1 MRQGG
6 AWNIQGG
13 RIEMRQSG
21 AVGIRGEQISL
32 LGSTT
37 GLAFSDTAELEDS
50 RTGLVIGR
58 DIRVSNSPS
67 LIFVAREAHGDVQT
81 YLDTRGALLA
91 GFAAG
96 VAGGL
101 FILLGRLLSRRS
113 QD

>member
-1 MRQGG
+1 L
-6 AWNIQGG
+6 
-13 RIEMRQSG
+13 RQSG
-21 AVGIRGEQISL
+21 AVGIRGEQVSL

-50 RTGLVIGR
+50 RTGIVVGR

-113 QD
+113 